1 MPYLVILGL
10 SLLVWGCEEG
20 GPDCHCPPTET
31 EFIVTAVTGSPD
43 GGAVVAGWSY
53 SHEVSDE
60 PTSLDCS
67 CVGEYASEK
76 FAFLNADGSY
86 GGEIRPGI
94 FSPAMEYFG
103 NELTIAGFIYSD
115 CGRDYGWT
123 PYVETRNADLEVIRY
138 AKIEC
143 ELFVNTDY
151 YDGYEG
157 RPRIQG
163 RVISL
168 TDGAFLYYGTD
179 PDSTYKML
187 KVSPFGEVIWRHTAQ
202 EPWGKCFALPEGE
215 FVFVW
220 PDYAEFYNE
229 HGLATDVHGFSSV
242 PGFYAYSATKRSD
255 GRTIVA
261 GSVEDEHLASMIRL
275 YFYNA
280 DQTQD
285 TVITLALEWC
295 QDSVT
300 VIASNSADELYLIY
314 QWLPGCASALDLNV
328 SRVSAEGE
336 ILATQRVEPPSNT
349 ILRGWDLTDDG
360 NLFIAA
366 ASNAGRTDGN
376 FYGKVAKFN
385 SSLTK
390 IWEEGI
396 GS

>member
-1 MPYLVILGL
+1 MRYLVILGL
-10 SLLVWGCEEG
+10 SLLVWGCEGCE
-20 GPDCHCPPTET
+20 PDCHCPPTET
-31 EFIVTAVTGSPD
+31 EFFVTAVTGSPD
-43 GGAVVAGWSY
+43 GGVVVAGWSY

-143 ELFVNTDY
+143 ELFANTGY

-157 RPRIQG
+157 RPQIQG

-168 TDGAFLYYGTD
+168 TNGTFLYYGTD
-179 PDSTYKML
+179 PDSTYKMM
-187 KVSPFGEVIWRHTAQ
+187 KVSAYGEVIWRRAST
-202 EPWGKCFALPEGE
+202 EPWSKAFSLPNGE

-229 HGLATDVHGFSSV
+229 QGLATDVHGFSGV
-242 PGFYAYSATKRSD
+242 PGFYAYSATKRAD

-261 GSVEDEHLASMIRL
+261 GLVEDEYQVPDIRL
-275 YFYNA
+275 YFYKA
-280 DQTQD
+280 DQTPD

-300 VIASNSADELYLIY
+300 VIEGRDNDELFLAY
-314 QWLPGCASALDLNV
+314 QQRDGCGTGLGLNLV
-328 SRVSAEGE
+328 RLSDEGE
-336 ILATQRVEPPSNT
+336 ILAQESVGTPGMTV
-349 ILRGWDLTDDG
+349 LRGMDLPDIG
-360 NLFIAA
+360 NFFVAA
-366 ASNAGRTDGN
+366 VSNWGRRDKN

-385 SSLTK
+385 SRLTK